1 MRSPRLLFIAVLGV
15 LAIALSGCGA
25 GAGTTAVGSPIA
37 RWSQADSP
45 NAHRDAVRDAA
56 PEKPLL
62 LRTQAEWD
70 AWIAS
75 LPELL
80 QERGFDRK
88 PDFAAEVAAVG
99 SYPDCESSA
108 RFEDA
113 GAGAL
118 RFVVESP
125 DDIACYWSPIVITVV
140 TITVADTSAASADEL
155 TFTP

>member
-1 MRSPRLLFIAVLGV
+1 MRTPRLLFIVV
-15 LAIALSGCGA
+15 VSFLAIALSGCGA
-25 GAGTTAVGSPIA
+25 GAGTAAVGSPIA

-45 NAHRDAVRDAA
+45 DAHRDAVRDAA
-56 PEKPLL
+56 PENPLL

-70 AWIAS
+70 AWVAS

-80 QERGFDRK
+80 QERGFDRE
-88 PDFAAEVAAVG
+88 PDFDAEVVAVG
-99 SYPDCESSA
+99 SYADCQSSA

-113 GAGAL
+113 GGGQL
-118 RFVVESP
+118 QFIVESP

-155 TFTP
+155 TFAP